1 MRIVILLS
9 SALLVSACANGGI
22 ANRDRPDEFA
32 VGKQAP
38 LVIPPDYTLKPP
50 RPGSPR
56 PLAADSQQQALEALF
71 GPGVQLPPK
80 SAAEREM
87 LDAARVSNADPMIR
101 NVAGELRGPSAT
113 TSGVDKGAFL
123 REILDAP
130 VGARNPAIASVS
142 IPGAPAPQ

>member
-1 MRIVILLS
+1 MLRIVRLVFP
-9 SALLVSACANGGI
+9 ALLTACAGGGI

-38 LVIPPDYTLKPP
+38 LVMPPDYTLRPP

-80 SAAEREM
+80 SGAERDM
-87 LDAARVSNADPMIR
+87 LDSARASTADPMIR
-101 NVAGELRGPSAT
+101 NTAGELRGPSAT
-113 TSGVDKGAFL
+113 TNGVDKGAFL

-142 IPGAPAPQ
+142 IPGVPTPQ